1 MGIHGQSPAV
11 LAATSRLGGHVQ
23 AMRKRQRLTQEQ
35 LAERAG
41 VGRTT
46 LHKLE
51 TGHPGVA
58 IASVLEVLQ
67 VLDPEMVDRVLE
79 VIDTDPLG
87 RALERHRL
95 PQRVARNDDF

>member
-1 MGIHGQSPAV
+1 MSAHSQSPAA
-11 LAATSRLGGHVQ
+11 LAATLRLGRCIQ
-23 AMRKRQRLTQEQ
+23 DMRKRQRLTQEQ

-51 TGHPGVA
+51 NGHPGLA

-67 VLDPEMVDRVLE
+67 VLDAEMVDRVLD
-79 VIDTDPLG
+79 VLDSDPLG
-87 RALERHRL
+87 RALERQRL
-95 PQRVARNDDF
+95 PIRVGRDDDF

>member
-1 MGIHGQSPAV
+1 MQSPTV
-11 LAATSRLGGHVQ
+11 LAATHRLGAHVQ

-51 TGHPGVA
+51 AGHPGVA

-67 VLDPEMVDRVLE
+67 VLDPEMVDRILE

-87 RALERHRL
+87 RALERRRL
-95 PQRVARNDDF
+95 PQRVARDDDF

>member
-1 MGIHGQSPAV
+1 MSIHMQSPAV
-11 LAATSRLGGHVQ
+11 LAATHRLGAHVQ

-51 TGHPGVA
+51 AGHPGVA

-67 VLDPEMVDRVLE
+67 VLDPEMVDRILE

-87 RALERHRL
+87 RALERRRL
-95 PQRVARNDDF
+95 PQRVARDDDF